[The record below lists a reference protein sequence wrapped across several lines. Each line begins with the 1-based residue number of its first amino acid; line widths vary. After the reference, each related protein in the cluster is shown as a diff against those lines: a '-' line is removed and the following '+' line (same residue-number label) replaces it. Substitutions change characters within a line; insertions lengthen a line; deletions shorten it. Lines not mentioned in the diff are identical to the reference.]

1 MDTILDDSKAL
12 VFPYGRYL
20 GKETGKVVLQVS
32 SDTYR
37 EMDSQWDSI
46 IKAIADA
53 PDVKKIKSALTA
65 AKQSDPNKYL
75 QNLIDNNI
83 LAVVDLGNISFTINS
98 IYEWVI
104 YPTLN
109 YEGQSK
115 VPALSA
121 MPQLMVSTPVMKS
134 PFNISL
140 FTMSVMTETTASN
153 GLPLGEIV
161 PRLVEEMKVSLN
173 MSEAELLNIFLNDLR
188 KLIQRRGAFLG
199 E

>member
-32 SDTYR
+32 NDTYR

-53 PDVKKIKSALTA
+53 PDVKKIKSALSA
-65 AKQSDPNKYL
+65 AKQPDPTKYL

-83 LAVVDLGNISFTINS
+83 LAVVDLGNIPFTISS
-98 IYEWVI
+98 IYDWVI
-104 YPTLN
+104 YPTLT
-109 YEGQSK
+109 YEGKSK

-121 MPQLMVSTPVMKS
+121 MAQIMVSTPKMKT

-153 GLPLGEIV
+153 GLTLGDIV
-161 PRLVEEMKVSLN
+161 PRLVAEMKVSLG
-173 MSEAELLNIFLNDLR
+173 MSEAELLSIFLNDLR